1 MRLRNVHILA
11 TVLATGQT
19 AAVTQITDDDMTS
32 LLNQGGAELADRYA
46 PMWFFGQALNQPP
59 CYPTWAFG
67 GSPTS
72 NDVYDSSHKTPAAAQ
87 CEYPDVGCKCRNP
100 GVAIKNRAPDFPIY
114 YTFKRCSDTEVRVAY
129 NLFYEKDGAKVIGV
143 IDTGHDYDWER
154 VIIIHSRDGNNM
166 WAPSRAL
173 LSSHS
178 GYHNLAWG
186 DIQNTLTT
194 EEIEAGDANDP
205 NGVRNNDHPKVYISW
220 SKHAH
225 FDTRNT
231 GWVDPISQST
241 DNAFRSNDWWH
252 YVDKKYYA
260 RGSYLITDYVETQL
274 PEIKNYKVGILHL
287 FIKHTSCALSLNEN
301 WDDDVQAD
309 MSDALERIVPY
320 DKKGNLY
327 RHSAEGEDDMPAHVK
342 SALIGASVSIPIS
355 NGQLATGTW
364 QGIWYLEFRAQ
375 KHRRNVVATIQGEKN
390 E

>member
-1 MRLRNVHILA
+1 MRPQNNFILA
-11 TVLATGQT
+11 AVLAASHT
-19 AAVTQITDDDMTS
+19 AAITQITNDEMDLFLS
-32 LLNQGGAELADRYA
+32 QGGVELADRYA

-67 GSPTS
+67 GSPTT
-72 NDVYDSSHKTPAAAQ
+72 NDVYNINHKTPAAAQ
-87 CEYPDVGCKCRNP
+87 CEYPDVGCGCRKP
-100 GVAIKNRAPDFPIY
+100 GVPINNAAPDFPIY
-114 YTFKRCSDTEVRVAY
+114 YTFKRCNDNEVRVAY

-154 VIIIHSRDGNNM
+154 VIIIHSRGDNNM
-166 WAPSRAL
+166 WGPSRAL

-194 EEIEAGDANDP
+194 EEIQAGKANNP

-252 YVDKKYYA
+252 YVGK
-260 RGSYLITDYVETQL
+260 
-274 PEIKNYKVGILHL
+274 KNYISSDNSTDAGKALGSVDWGSA
-287 FIKHTSCALSLNEN
+287 TSNPPYVQETICTAEN
-301 WDDDVQAD
+301 
-309 MSDALERIVPY
+309 S
-320 DKKGNLY
+320 
-327 RHSAEGEDDMPAHVK
+327 
-342 SALIGASVSIPIS
+342 
-355 NGQLATGTW
+355 
-364 QGIWYLEFRAQ
+364 
-375 KHRRNVVATIQGEKN
+375 
-390 E
+390 